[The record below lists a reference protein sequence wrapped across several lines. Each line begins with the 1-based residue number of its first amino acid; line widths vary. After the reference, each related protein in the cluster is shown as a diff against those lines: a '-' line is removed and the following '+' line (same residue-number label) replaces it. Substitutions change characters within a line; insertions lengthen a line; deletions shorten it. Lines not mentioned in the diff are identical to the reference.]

1 MEGIVIKSTGSW
13 YQVIDENR
21 VVYECRVKGKLRL
34 KGMNTTN
41 PIAVGDRVSFENIE
55 GSECITDI
63 HPRENYLIR
72 KSVKKSSQGHIIAA
86 NVDQVVLVVTVAFPR
101 TSMGFIDR
109 FLMSA
114 EGFRIPQVLLFNKQ
128 DILSEKELE
137 KQEKMIRIYEDI
149 GIRCLLLS
157 AEKEVGI
164 EAVREVIKGKTN
176 LVGGHSGV
184 GKSTLLNK
192 LDPKIGQKVT
202 AMSGFSKKG
211 VHTTTFAEMFSL
223 PDNTHVIDTPG
234 IKELGLIDME
244 MYEIADYFPEMR
256 VLRENCKYNN
266 CLHDHEPGCAIKTAV
281 EEGKVSRERYASYLS
296 ILRNEDNRN

>member
-1 MEGIVIKSTGSW
+1 MEGTVIKSTGSW
-13 YQVIDENR
+13 YHVMDENR
-21 VVYECRVKGKLRL
+21 VLYECRVKGKLRL

-41 PIAVGDRVSFENIE
+41 PIAVGDWVSFENIE

-63 HPRENYLIR
+63 HARENYLIR

-137 KQEKMIRIYEDI
+137 KQDKMIRIYEGI
-149 GIRCLLLS
+149 GIRSLLLS

-223 PDNTHVIDTPG
+223 PDNTQVIDTPG

-244 MYEIADYFPEMR
+244 AYEIADYFPEMR

-281 EEGKVSRERYASYLS
+281 EEGNVSKERYASYLS